1 MLQGPGMR
9 QRIFTGIAAL
19 AILAMATG
27 GIAFFNLMQVRSHA
41 ETLTKHNLPQLQIG
55 HQIHQEVSLTG
66 YHILNYI
73 LHADADAWER
83 ARQSTLACN
92 RILEN
97 GKALAQKK
105 GLHGFQRQILEM
117 QRALDHYS
125 QALSDIGLAIESIEK
140 NHNFAKK
147 ASHAFV
153 QNIHAY
159 MDMQWAELDR
169 QIESVFTGIP
179 LLREGL
185 NLSTEEELIIRQQR
199 LLAGSRILDMGR
211 MIENELWKGEVHRSP
226 SLLARL
232 LPRIPALQQSMTEL
246 LLVTRQRHNTELLNT
261 AMASMEETGL
271 AISNLIEIRK
281 NVEKALFDH
290 NTAYG
295 ELFHL
300 AGSIADQAHEN
311 AMQGGN
317 RTRAIADG
325 FVKFL
330 VPSGL
335 IAICILMVLYVQVA
349 HLEKQRREM
358 NQLSLL
364 AEKLQKAPTP
374 EAAAELTFN
383 GCRKL
388 FYEDSGMVALLDGD
402 GPPLWQKAWGKK
414 PPGIADPGAK
424 KLNRKRDTATKGIFF
439 HSIQPQE
446 GPSAFLAIR
455 FRHGFPMQRQAAGAA
470 LARNVADHLSAS
482 LNALHLMEK
491 LRMESIT
498 DALTGLYNRRYM
510 EETLRRE
517 FLRCQRKNCCLSLLL
532 LDADHFKR
540 VNDTHG
546 HETGDLVLIQL
557 ASLLKQDVR
566 ADDVACR
573 IGGEEFLLILPGLC
587 PDSALKRAEEIRRLV
602 SLTPTET
609 EDGRKISITVS
620 MGLAVYPYDAKD
632 PEGLIRVADK
642 GLYAAKTSGRNR
654 VCRYAEET
662 ALGQV

>member
-1 MLQGPGMR
+1 MLPGPEMR

-19 AILAMATG
+19 AILAMVTG
-27 GIAFFNLMQVRSHA
+27 GMAFFNLMQVRSHA
-41 ETLTKHNLPQLQIG
+41 EILMKQNLPQLQIG
-55 HQIHQEVSLTG
+55 HQIHQEVSHTG

-83 ARQSTLACN
+83 VRQSILACEL
-92 RILEN
+92 ILEN
-97 GKALAQKK
+97 GKTLSHQKN
-105 GLHGFQRQILEM
+105 LHAFQRQILEM
-117 QRALDHYS
+117 EKALNNYS
-125 QALSDIGLAIESIEK
+125 QALSDIGHAMESIEK
-140 NHNFAKK
+140 NHLAAQK
-147 ASHAFV
+147 ASQTFV

-169 QIESVFTGIP
+169 QIESVFTGTP

-185 NLSTEEELIIRQQR
+185 NLSTEEELVIRQQR

-226 SLLARL
+226 SLLAHL
-232 LPRIPALQQSMTEL
+232 LPRIPVLQQSMAEL
-246 LLVTRQRHNTELLNT
+246 LLVTRQRHNTELLNR
-261 AMASMEETGL
+261 AMASMEDTSL
-271 AISNLIEIRK
+271 AIKNLIEIRK
-281 NVEKALFDH
+281 NVSKTLHDH
-290 NTAYG
+290 NAAYG
-295 ELFHL
+295 ELFRL
-300 AGSIADQAHEN
+300 AASIADQAHEN

-317 RTRAIADG
+317 RTRTIADG
-325 FVKFL
+325 FVKIL
-330 VPSGL
+330 VPSGF
-335 IAICILMVLYVQVA
+335 IGICILFILYVQVA

-374 EAAAELTFN
+374 EAAAEFTLE
-383 GCRKL
+383 GCRRL
-388 FYEDSGMVALLDGD
+388 FYEESGIVTLMDGD
-402 GPPLWQKAWGKK
+402 GAPLWQKAWGKK
-414 PPGIADPGAK
+414 PPDIAGLGSK
-424 KLNRKRDTATKGIFF
+424 KKNKQRDADTKGIFF
-439 HSIQPQE
+439 HLIQPQE
-446 GPSAFLAIR
+446 GLSAFLAIR

-470 LARNVADHLSAS
+470 LARNVADHLTAS

-517 FLRCQRKNCCLSLLL
+517 FLRCHRKNCCLSLLL
-532 LDADHFKR
+532 LDADHFKK

-546 HETGDLVLIQL
+546 HETGDLVLMHL

-587 PDSALKRAEEIRRLV
+587 PDSALKRAEEIRREVALR
-602 SLTPTET
+602 PTET

-620 MGLAVYPYDAKD
+620 MGLAVYPYDADD
-632 PEGLIRVADK
+632 PEGLIRAADR
-642 GLYAAKTSGRNR
+642 GLYTAKASGRNR
-654 VCRYAEET
+654 VCRYAEEAAT
-662 ALGQV
+662 GQI